1 MDGIDLIFKI
11 AIIGIILYLVNQVLI
26 KAEKEELAMMTTL
39 VGVIIVLFL
48 IIDLIKRFFD
58 TVKSVFNLF

>member
-1 MDGIDLIFKI
+1 MNGMDLIFKI
-11 AIIGIILYLVNQVLI
+11 AIIGIVLYLVNQVLI

-48 IIDLIKRFFD
+48 IIDLIRRFFD
-58 TVKSVFNLF
+58 TVKSVFNLY

>member
-1 MDGIDLIFKI
+1 MNGIDLIFKI
-11 AIIGIILYLVNQVLI
+11 AVIGIILYLVNQVLV

-48 IIDLIKRFFD
+48 IIDLIKKFFD

>member
-1 MDGIDLIFKI
+1 MNGIDLIFKI
-11 AIIGIILYLVNQVLI
+11 AIIGIVLYLVNQVLV

-48 IIDLIKRFFD
+48 IIVLIKRFFD

>member
-1 MDGIDLIFKI
+1 MNNIDLIFKI
-11 AIIGIILYLVNQVLI
+11 AIIGIILYLINQVLI

-48 IIDLIKRFFD
+48 IIDLIKKFFD

>member
-48 IIDLIKRFFD
+48 IIDLIKRF
-58 TVKSVFNLF
+58 LIQ

>member
-1 MDGIDLIFKI
+1 MNGIDLIFKI
-11 AIIGIILYLVNQVLI
+11 AIIGVILYLVNQVLV

>member
-1 MDGIDLIFKI
+1 MNGIDLIFKI
-11 AIIGIILYLVNQVLI
+11 AVIGIILYLVNQVLI

-48 IIDLIKRFFD
+48 IIDLIRRFFD
-58 TVKSVFNLF
+58 TVKSVFNLY

>member
-1 MDGIDLIFKI
+1 MNGIDLIFKI
-11 AIIGIILYLVNQVLI
+11 AIIGIILYLVNQVLV

-58 TVKSVFNLF
+58 TVRSVFNLF

>member
-1 MDGIDLIFKI
+1 MNGIDLIFKI
-11 AIIGIILYLVNQVLI
+11 AVIGIILYLVSQVLI

-48 IIDLIKRFFD
+48 IIDLIRRFFD
-58 TVKSVFNLF
+58 TVKSVFNLY

>member
-1 MDGIDLIFKI
+1 MNGIDLIFKI

-48 IIDLIKRFFD
+48 VIDLIRRFFD
-58 TVKSVFNLF
+58 TVKSVFNLY

>member
-1 MDGIDLIFKI
+1 MNGIDLIFKI
-11 AIIGIILYLVNQVLI
+11 AVIGIILYLVNQVLA

-48 IIDLIKRFFD
+48 IIDLIRRFFD
-58 TVKSVFNLF
+58 TVKSVFNLY

>member
-1 MDGIDLIFKI
+1 MNGIDLIFKI
-11 AIIGIILYLVNQVLI
+11 AVIGIILYLVNQVLV

>member
-1 MDGIDLIFKI
+1 MNGIDLIFKI

-48 IIDLIKRFFD
+48 IIDLIRRFFD
-58 TVKSVFNLF
+58 TVKSVFNLY